1 MREITRVATK
11 ETEAEWIALAEEKGI
26 RQIERAVSRVNHGE
40 RPPKDPYS
48 LSKARIKVVGE
59 LLMADYAVWETAFDR
74 LRERCG
80 HDLDAS
86 SALVLLARS
95 FLEQPLEGQE
105 KESRKAF
112 QVVYHRCSECANA
125 WIRTSDGVEGV
136 QQSLVENRE
145 IHAEVHVLD
154 EEDFSSNSNPNDPRG
169 ALSPCDPGGSSSPS
183 TPVVP
188 KEERDIPNTPRI
200 RRHVLNRDGHVCA
213 GPGCG
218 NKGYLSAHH
227 VIWRTHGGD
236 TEPVNEISVCTTC
249 HGLIHEGLLQV
260 TGISPEGLEWFDG
273 KGRPLDQRM
282 STPGNG
288 KKRYSKDHK
297 GSDPRWV
304 VDHQGVVDEHGAEDQ
319 QEDTTLTSL
328 DQIPDK
334 IDSAWWRK
342 HSHNLVCR
350 GNRSS

>member
-1 MREITRVATK
+1 M
-11 ETEAEWIALAEEKGI
+11 
-26 RQIERAVSRVNHGE
+26 
-40 RPPKDPYS
+40 
-48 LSKARIKVVGE
+48 
-59 LLMADYAVWETAFDR
+59 MADYAVWETAFDR
-74 LRERCG
+74 LRARCG

-86 SALVLLARS
+86 TALVLLARS

-112 QVVYHRCSECANA
+112 QVVYHRCSECTNA
-125 WIRTSDGVEGV
+125 WIQTSDGVEGV
-136 QQSLVENRE
+136 KRSLVENRE

-154 EEDFSSNSNPNDPRG
+154 EEDSPSNSNPSDPRG
-169 ALSPCDPGGSSSPS
+169 AFSPSDLGGSSSPS

-213 GPGCG
+213 GRGCG
-218 NKGYLSAHH
+218 NRNNKDIGGMLSAHH

-260 TGISPEGLEWFDG
+260 KGISPEGLEWFDG
-273 KGRPLDQRM
+273 KGKPLDERL
-282 STPGNG
+282 STPGKG
-288 KKRYSKDHK
+288 KKLYRKEE
-297 GSDPRWV
+297 GSGDPEWV
-304 VDHQGVVDEHGAEDQ
+304 VDHKGGVDEQRAEDHQ
-319 QEDTTLTSL
+319 EALEDQPEDTTLTSL

-350 GNRSS
+350 GNRFFLNKNAR